1 MMAIGKTD
9 DQMTRST
16 IDVIVTTEMAHR
28 VLFLAAKLH
37 YRALD
42 SVAENLIGDR
52 SIFSIVCTFDEWYIL
67 DANRF

>member
-16 IDVIVTTEMAHR
+16 IDVIATTEMAHR
-28 VLFLAAKLH
+28 VSFLAAKLH

-42 SVAENLIGDR
+42 SVKYLHFNHIATGTSDYTLVRD
-52 SIFSIVCTFDEWYIL
+52 
-67 DANRF
+67 DA